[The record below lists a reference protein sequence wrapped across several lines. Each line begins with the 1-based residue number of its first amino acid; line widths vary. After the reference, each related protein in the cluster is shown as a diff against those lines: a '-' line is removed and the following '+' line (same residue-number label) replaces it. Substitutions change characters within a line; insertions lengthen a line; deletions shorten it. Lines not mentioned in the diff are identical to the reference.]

1 MQFRCS
7 LSPFVRSAL
16 GTVAGVGLVLATLG
30 AGCVKPGGSGG
41 PVVSDGGLT
50 GSGGYIPVSS
60 GISSMGGAGNETVIP
75 SALGGN
81 GGMSGQGGDAGGG
94 GSSSS
99 GGAPVK
105 TACSAPPANYPYSPG
120 YVISPTAV
128 TSAQSAV
135 NSMSPSQRADQ
146 LRGTHPGPGSSRNFS
161 DIFRTL
167 DAGGVKGF
175 KFRDGPRGVNL
186 AAENPSGGQGYST
199 TFPVPSSRGASFNLT
214 LEYQIGVAMGDEMV
228 ASNHNNL
235 LSPTTNILRHP
246 LWGRNQE
253 TYGED
258 SFHLGRMGTANVV
271 GIQEYVPACAKHYA
285 ANNIEVN
292 RANLNAMM
300 DEQTL
305 QEVYARHYEMMIRD
319 GGVSC
324 IMAAYNSVNGVKS
337 TQNKHLLNE
346 LLRDQFG
353 FKGFVLSD
361 WWAMPGGSGNITTDQ
376 QKANAAQALLAGMD
390 MELPWNYNYSQ
401 IESQVTSNAIT
412 QALVNEAALRVVRE
426 KFRFNVATGTGLKA
440 AKTTLTPQNS
450 IAGNDAHLDLARQ
463 AAVEG
468 SVLLKN
474 DNNTL
479 PIIQEGRTVS
489 RVAVIG
495 AKVAWSINGSGLT
508 QKGIVDFANDIRIG
522 DLGSSRT
529 TPDPGKTIGP
539 ALGLR
544 LTAPPGVTV
553 IASDAASAAE
563 DADFIVVVAG
573 MTQQDEGE
581 EYTGEADRNN
591 FSLDGK
597 VTGTKLQDKLIRDV
611 AAIANDPA
619 NKKPWVVVLQGG
631 GIIDMPW
638 IASVPAVV
646 MAWYPGQLGGYALG
660 QLLYG
665 EANFSGKLPVTW
677 STVESDWPVFSV
689 TGQTTTVMSY
699 YLGYRWFDKYNKKPL
714 YPFGHGLSYTSYR
727 YENVVVPCNDVKPDA
742 NIPVTVDVH
751 NTGGV
756 DGDEIVMVFVRFID
770 ENNVPPAGVQ
780 RSVKELKAFRRVN
793 LPKGVGKRVTIDL
806 RASDLKVYD
815 PASKTMKVPT
825 GKVQILVGPSSDRT
839 KLLPASDN
847 DTSTVIT
854 LVP

>member
-1 MQFRCS
+1 MPFS
-7 LSPFVRSAL
+7 SSPSPFVRSAL
-16 GTVAGVGLVLATLG
+16 CKVAGVGLVFAVLG
-30 AGCVKPGGSGG
+30 AACVKPGGAGG

-50 GSGGYIPVSS
+50 GSGGYIPISS
-60 GISSMGGAGNETVIP
+60 GGNSMGGAGNETVIP
-75 SALGGN
+75 TGGTTGN
-81 GGMSGQGGDAGGG
+81 GGMSGQGGDSGGG

-99 GGAPVK
+99 GGAPAK
-105 TACSAPPANYPYSPG
+105 TACTTPPMNYPYSPG
-120 YVISPTAV
+120 YVISPAAV
-128 TSAQSAV
+128 TMAQSAV
-135 NSMSPSQRADQ
+135 NSMTPSQRADQ
-146 LRGTHPGPGSSRNFS
+146 LRGTNPGPASSRNYS

-167 DAGGVKGF
+167 DSGGIKGF

-199 TFPVPSSRGASFNLT
+199 TFPVASARGASFDLT

-258 SFHLGRMGTANVV
+258 AFHLGRMGTANVV

-412 QALVNEAALRVVRE
+412 QATVNEAALRVVRE

-474 DNNTL
+474 EGNTL
-479 PIIQEGRTVS
+479 PIIQTGRTVS
-489 RVAVIG
+489 TVAVIG
-495 AKVAWSINGSGLT
+495 AKVAWSISGSGLT
-508 QKGIVDFANDIRIG
+508 QKGVVDFANDIRIG

-529 TPDPGKTIGP
+529 TPDPGKTFGP
-539 ALGLR
+539 AAGLR
-544 LTAPPGVTV
+544 LTAPPGITVT
-553 IASDAASAAE
+553 ASDAASAARN
-563 DADFIVVVAG
+563 ADFIVVVAG

-597 VTGTKLQDKLIRDV
+597 VTGTKLQDKLITDV

-619 NKKPWVVVLQGG
+619 NKKPWAVVLQGG
-631 GIIDMPW
+631 GVIDMPW

-646 MAWYPGQLGGYALG
+646 MAWYPGQLGGVALG
-660 QLLYG
+660 QLLFG
-665 EANFSGKLPVTW
+665 QVNFSGKLPVTW
-677 STVESDWPVFSV
+677 STVASDWPVFSV
-689 TGQTTTVMSY
+689 TGQTTTEMSY
-699 YLGYRWFDKYNKKPL
+699 YLGYRWFDKYAKKPL
-714 YPFGHGLSYTSYR
+714 YPFGHGLSYTTYR

-742 NIPVTVDVH
+742 NIPVTVDVF
-751 NTGGV
+751 NTGEM
-756 DGDEIVMVFVRFID
+756 DGDEIVMVFVRFLD
-770 ENNVPPAGVQ
+770 PAPAGVQ
-780 RSVKELKAFRRVN
+780 RSIKELKAFRRVN
-793 LPKGVGKRVTIDL
+793 LTKGQGKRVTIDL

-815 PASKTMKVPT
+815 PTSKTMKVPT
-825 GKVQILVGPSSDRT
+825 GRVQILVGPSSDRT
-839 KLLPASDN
+839 KLLPASDM